1 MLHVAI
7 TIHNHTNFLQE
18 FALTVK
24 DSDVFLFSG
33 MRLSAFRVPPNKDL
47 RLRFTLLPLVAGR
60 HALPHFHVLSKRYD
74 KELPQTKLKRFVYVQ
89 PT

>member
-1 MLHVAI
+1 MSI
-7 TIHNHTNFLQE
+7 TIHNHTGYLQE

-24 DSDVFLFSG
+24 ESDSFMVAG
-33 MRLSAFRVPPNKDL
+33 MRSSAFRIPPSKET

-60 HALPHFHVLSKRYD
+60 HPLPHFHVLSKRYD